1 MMETVGR
8 IKEGNA
14 MKPTSGG
21 KKSAAKAG
29 SRPQPMSLE
38 KMEEENGKLAELL
51 KQMKRPGQAA
61 GLIEEKKREEVVV
74 VGDEKIR
81 QMVGIRDKL
90 LVLGVEPSSLGSMD
104 SGFNMY
110 NEFCLESKIFSPWQQ
125 SDHQMSLFFVWNFLK
140 KNSGAT
146 TQNHLNGV
154 RNAWALNPETVGK
167 WRHWKDSE
175 RFPLTHRMAL
185 AFGKAKWNLKEAKDK
200 RTPIPEQELP
210 MLRPAFVQIAA
221 NLVAAKS
228 YWLATLVLVL
238 AARRPG
244 EVFKTYTVMGPKPG
258 PILKDVRFITK
269 DGQPC
274 FDLKSPDCFAMVI
287 QKPQVKNYLE
297 AGKYEIV
304 IPNIPRQFSVIDAFM
319 ACCGE
324 ESPSLW
330 SEDKRAKPLL
340 EDGKNMMMTYSNFN
354 LAMKRMGKLLG
365 WPASQCLP
373 YCLKITMVTKAGRI
387 GLPDHQ
393 MRDVGHW
400 KSEAMHMRYTKPSVL
415 DRARLLEAVA
425 EGQAPKEQL
434 GSLSLIPMPDQQRVE
449 ALSRGQNKRIVPKP
463 KGKGLMLRL
472 PARMQGVRIVKG
484 TRKADG
490 KNRLCI
496 RKIGSSS
503 SASSS

>member
-154 RNAWALNPETVGK
+154 RNAWALNGSEPGNCGEVATLEGLGAVSLDPSHGLGVWKGKVELEGGKGQAHPHSRTGAAYVETRFCANCGEPGSGKVILAGNSGAGPGSEATRGGFQNLHCYGAQAWADPEGCAIHHEGRTAVLRLEVTGLFC
-167 WRHWKDSE
+167 HGDSE
-175 RFPLTHRMAL
+175 AT
-185 AFGKAKWNLKEAKDK
+185 GE
-200 RTPIPEQELP
+200 EL
-210 MLRPAFVQIAA
+210 
-221 NLVAAKS
+221 S
-228 YWLATLVLVL
+228 GS
-238 AARRPG
+238 G
-244 EVFKTYTVMGPKPG
+244 EV
-258 PILKDVRFITK
+258 R
-269 DGQPC
+269 
-274 FDLKSPDCFAMVI
+274 DCD
-287 QKPQVKNYLE
+287 PQH
-297 AGKYEIV
+297 
-304 IPNIPRQFSVIDAFM
+304 S
-319 ACCGE
+319 
-324 ESPSLW
+324 
-330 SEDKRAKPLL
+330 RAV
-340 EDGKNMMMTYSNFN
+340 
-354 LAMKRMGKLLG
+354 LG
-365 WPASQCLP
+365 
-373 YCLKITMVTKAGRI
+373 
-387 GLPDHQ
+387 D
-393 MRDVGHW
+393 
-400 KSEAMHMRYTKPSVL
+400 
-415 DRARLLEAVA
+415 
-425 EGQAPKEQL
+425 
-434 GSLSLIPMPDQQRVE
+434 
-449 ALSRGQNKRIVPKP
+449 
-463 KGKGLMLRL
+463 
-472 PARMQGVRIVKG
+472 
-484 TRKADG
+484 
-490 KNRLCI
+490 
-496 RKIGSSS
+496 
-503 SASSS
+503 